1 MKNTYTGNETEN
13 INIKNNSL
21 STMLTAKIIKKG
33 DITQHH
39 IDI

>member
-1 MKNTYTGNETEN
+1 MQEQELIHNVNGDESETTK
-13 INIKNNSL
+13 NIKR
-21 STMLTAKIIKKG
+21 